1 MNKAKRGRPK
11 NIKQL
16 QHNTLKYKGKPQL
29 INKDGSL
36 RANGYFQKGSKTKM
50 ILDHLQEGNQ
60 ISQLD
65 CYPPSKF
72 NTIRLGGIIG
82 ELRKRGHEIHTK
94 NVVNKKTNSTHGVY
108 YMDVEK

>member
-36 RANGYFQKGSKTKM
+36 RANGYFHKGSKTKM
-50 ILDHLQEGNQ
+50 I
-60 ISQLD
+60 
-65 CYPPSKF
+65 
-72 NTIRLGGIIG
+72 
-82 ELRKRGHEIHTK
+82 
-94 NVVNKKTNSTHGVY
+94 
-108 YMDVEK
+108 